1 MTRLVALLIF
11 AALAAASWYISMA
24 WYKSTFPD
32 GPDPTAAPNY
42 RVISFWVIAAVG
54 VTGLMPFP
62 VGYVA
67 GVVAWASAVFGFLEL
82 PAGRAAA
89 LTGYLAVASIVTR
102 LVILGVL
109 DVV

>member
-1 MTRLVALLIF
+1 MAHLAALLIF
-11 AALAAASWYISMA
+11 AALAAASWYGCVA
-24 WYKSTFPD
+24 CYKSTFPG

-62 VGYVA
+62 VGYYA
-67 GVVAWASAVFGFLEL
+67 GVVAWASAFGLLGL
-82 PAGRAAA
+82 PSGRAAV
-89 LTGYLAVASIVTR
+89 LTGYLAVASVVTR

>member
-1 MTRLVALLIF
+1 VTRLVALLIF
-11 AALAAASWYISMA
+11 AALAAANWYVSIA
-24 WYKSTFPD
+24 CYKSTFSG
-32 GPDPTAAPNY
+32 GPDPTANPNY
-42 RVISFWVIAAVG
+42 RTISFGVIAAVG

-62 VGYVA
+62 MGYVA
-67 GVVAWASAVFGFLEL
+67 GVVAWASAAFGFFDL
-82 PAGRAAA
+82 PAARAAV